1 MRASVSAFVDLS
13 TEAHAVTLTD
23 AQRCVAR
30 KNGLVEHV
38 PAFFC
43 QLTHTL
49 YPRDNA
55 NLILAGHA
63 WLGERV
69 HGHGLQHG
77 FASIRGAKFSTAPAN
92 FFDQCVTWRKI
103 CLICEAMSH

>member
-1 MRASVSAFVDLS
+1 MRASVSASVDLS

-38 PAFFC
+38 PGLFC
-43 QLTHTL
+43 QLIHTL

-55 NLILAGHA
+55 NLLLAGHA

-69 HGHGLQHG
+69 HGHGLQHA
-77 FASIRGAKFSTAPAN
+77 FASIGCENSAP
-92 FFDQCVTWRKI
+92 RR
-103 CLICEAMSH
+103 LIFLISV